1 MNQQS
6 AWIGGKEVTTEQNI
20 EIKNPYT
27 GDLVGTVPLC
37 GEKEVDEACQAAL
50 KALERDDLRQYER
63 AQILDRASIL
73 LTEQKED
80 FAQLITAESGKT
92 ISGARGEVGRCI
104 DTLSFAAATAR
115 HLKGEMIASDASV
128 AGQGKLTM
136 ALRVPVGVIAAIT
149 PFNFPLNLV
158 AHKIAPALAAGC
170 PVVLKPAPQT
180 PLTAIKF
187 IALLREAGMPSD
199 WVSVLTDRG
208 AEAAAPL
215 VAHEI
220 PRLITFTGSCKI
232 GWMIAAQA
240 PKKRV
245 SLELGSNSPL
255 IIEPDADLKAVASK
269 VRVAGFANGGQSCIS
284 VQRILVHESVEDAF
298 REELL
303 QAVDGIVVGDPTQD
317 STNVGPLI
325 RSAENNR
332 VTEWLA
338 EAIEAGGRVIKGGT
352 VDNGV
357 FLPTV
362 VDGVPRDCKLW
373 TDEVFAPVVAMCSYS
388 SLDEAIDMA
397 NEGTLKLHV
406 GLFTQDLDKALAAV
420 KKLDFGGVLIN
431 EVPTSRLDQQPY
443 GGILDGGNTREGP
456 EYAVEEM
463 TELKYVSFQAGRPS

>member
-1 MNQQS
+1 MNQQP
-6 AWIGGKEVTTEQNI
+6 AWIGGKAVTTDQSIDI
-20 EIKNPYT
+20 ENPFS
-27 GDLVGTVPLC
+27 GELVGQVPLC
-37 GEKEVDEACQAAL
+37 GEREVEAACQAAL
-50 KALERDDLRQYER
+50 EVLERDDLRQYQR
-63 AQILDRASIL
+63 AQILDRAAVL
-73 LTEQKED
+73 LSEQKED

-180 PLTAIKF
+180 PLTALKF
-187 IALLREAGMPSD
+187 IALLREAGMPAD

-220 PRLITFTGSCKI
+220 PRLITFTGSCTV

-240 PKKRV
+240 PKKKV

-255 IIEPDADLKAVASK
+255 IIEPDADLKAIAAK
-269 VRVAGFANGGQSCIS
+269 VRVAGFANGGQSCIA
-284 VQRILVHESVEDAF
+284 VQRILVHESVEAVF

-303 QAVDGIVVGDPTQD
+303 QAIDRIVVGDPTND
-317 STNVGPLI
+317 STEVGPLI
-325 RSAENNR
+325 RSSENLR
-332 VTEWLA
+332 VSEWLE
-338 EAIEAGGRVIKGGT
+338 EAVEAGGTVIKGGT
-352 VDNGV
+352 AKDGV
-357 FLPTV
+357 FQPTV
-362 VDGVPRDCKLW
+362 VDNVPRDCKLW
-373 TDEVFAPVVAMCSYS
+373 TDEIFGPVVAMRSYS
-388 SLDEAIDMA
+388 TLDEAIALA

-406 GLFTQDLDKALAAV
+406 GLFTQDIDKALGALR
-420 KKLDFGGVLIN
+420 KLDFGGVLIN

-463 TELKYVSFQAGRPS
+463 TELKYVSFQAGRP